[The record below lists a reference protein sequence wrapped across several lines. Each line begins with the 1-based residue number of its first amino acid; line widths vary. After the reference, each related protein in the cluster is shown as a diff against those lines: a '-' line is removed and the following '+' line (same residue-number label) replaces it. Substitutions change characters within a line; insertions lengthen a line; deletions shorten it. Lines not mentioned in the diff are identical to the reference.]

1 MVRTDTK
8 IGGTVPA
15 IKDGLPVRSG

>member
-1 MVRTDTK
+1 MVRTDIK